1 MKRILSIIL
10 ASVMLFGCLVTGVSA
25 EDIYLKLHTWAYE
38 GSGIPENTDE
48 TRTDTHSSP
57 EAYRAYV
64 DNEDDFAK
72 ILERIRNSSIKNA
85 SEDALVLKIRYADKL
100 TLEKFYSLYGYDELI
115 KEYKEKYGEDLP
127 KEDILSY
134 KGMYRAK
141 IFPYHKAVAE
151 RDFEVKFDY
160 ISYELSYGF
169 GYPGADVK
177 VAGDKLTFADVE
189 TLLKDD
195 RVESVTLSAVAGK
208 QYTSYPTDSDSAT
221 DTNDASPDA
230 GFTDVPKDSPYYEYV
245 NNVYAMGLVKGV
257 SETEFAPED
266 NLTRAML
273 VTMIGRFDE
282 SINGA
287 LPEGAE
293 SVFTD
298 VKSGKWY
305 TSYISWAAEKGYV
318 NGYPDGTFRPDAP
331 VTREE
336 ALAIICRYYR
346 KTGPSRSGGSYIT
359 AYKSYYPHTDTA
371 EISPWALDWLLSGMY
386 MGIVE
391 YRLVT
396 FTITG
401 SEVTF
406 DEAPEYYFEPKRPV
420 TRAEAAETVYTALS
434 LLERSIEKGT
444 DLSSPVYPLMPD
456 EGY

>member
-25 EDIYLKLHTWAYE
+25 EDIYLKLHVWAYE

-85 SEDALVLKIRYADKL
+85 SEDALVLKIRYADKH

-195 RVESVTLSAVAGK
+195 RVESVTLSSVRGK
-208 QYTSYPTDSDSAT
+208 QYTSYSDSAT

-266 NLTRAML
+266 TLTRAML

-336 ALAIICRYYR
+336 TLTILERYYSANVPEGEG
-346 KTGPSRSGGSYIT
+346 TEYIL
-359 AYKSYYPHTDTA
+359 K
-371 EISPWALDWLLSGMY
+371 L
-386 MGIVE
+386 E
-391 YRLVT
+391 YT
-396 FTITG
+396 PF
-401 SEVTF
+401 S
-406 DEAPEYYFEPKRPV
+406 DEASVSDWASDALKLAMLTGAIDYSDDGAAFAFEPKRSI
-420 TRAEAAETVYTALS
+420 TRAEAAKIIDCILDRLDFDRALGYRTAFPENVTV
-434 LLERSIEKGT
+434 K
-444 DLSSPVYPLMPD
+444 
-456 EGY
+456 